1 MISLVLMTAKGE
13 QAESVEIAT
22 AAVQTWMTV
31 DNLWMEEIM
40 DSPSIL
46 STLLIVL
53 FIAVPVLLI
62 LINLDRARK
71 RNDEMRELQKETNR
85 LLAEIASVLKN
96 GH

>member
-1 MISLVLMTAKGE
+1 
-13 QAESVEIAT
+13 
-22 AAVQTWMTV
+22 
-31 DNLWMEEIM
+31 M
-40 DSPSIL
+40 DSPSTL

-62 LINLDRARK
+62 LINLDRTRK
-71 RNDEMRELQKETNR
+71 QNNEMRELQKETNR

>member
-1 MISLVLMTAKGE
+1 MNGVNNG
-13 QAESVEIAT
+13 Q
-22 AAVQTWMTV
+22 
-31 DNLWMEEIM
+31 
-40 DSPSIL
+40 SPTL

-62 LINLDRARK
+62 LINLDRTRK
-71 RNDEMRELQKETNR
+71 QNDEIRELQKETNR

>member
-1 MISLVLMTAKGE
+1 
-13 QAESVEIAT
+13 
-22 AAVQTWMTV
+22 
-31 DNLWMEEIM
+31 M

-62 LINLDRARK
+62 LINLDRTQK

>member
-1 MISLVLMTAKGE
+1 
-13 QAESVEIAT
+13 
-22 AAVQTWMTV
+22 
-31 DNLWMEEIM
+31 MEEIM

-46 STLLIVL
+46 STILIVL

-62 LINLDRARK
+62 LINLDRTQK

-85 LLAEIASVLKN
+85 LLAEIAGLLKN

>member
-1 MISLVLMTAKGE
+1 
-13 QAESVEIAT
+13 
-22 AAVQTWMTV
+22 
-31 DNLWMEEIM
+31 MEEIM

-62 LINLDRARK
+62 LINLDRTQK

-85 LLAEIASVLKN
+85 LLAEIAGLLKN

>member
-1 MISLVLMTAKGE
+1 
-13 QAESVEIAT
+13 
-22 AAVQTWMTV
+22 
-31 DNLWMEEIM
+31 MEEIM

-46 STLLIVL
+46 STILIVL

-62 LINLDRARK
+62 LINLDRTQK